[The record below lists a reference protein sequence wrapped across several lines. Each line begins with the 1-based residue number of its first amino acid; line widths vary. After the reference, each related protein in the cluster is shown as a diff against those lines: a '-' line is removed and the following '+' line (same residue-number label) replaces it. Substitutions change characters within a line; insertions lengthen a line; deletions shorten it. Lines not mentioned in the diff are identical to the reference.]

1 MWVGGRRE
9 LMDAVGFEGIRT
21 YSWVFVAH
29 ECVGG
34 FMQMGRRCMSALLL
48 VFFAREDEGE
58 GEGGRV
64 EA

>member
-1 MWVGGRRE
+1 
-9 LMDAVGFEGIRT
+9 MDAVGFEGIRT